1 MIYTSYSLY
10 LFFAI
15 DTLFSQRISWWD
27 TLRLDLLWTLTWNQN
42 PWYWSLNREIF
53 NAQSWVRNDA
63 TKKIDQRKS
72 LSINSQ
78 TESIVSFIEDV
89 PVYLNDAIRKFIDE
103 HPNWDQ
109 HRLMQA
115 AISGYL
121 LEKGVTSIEMRR
133 FYSQSMF
140 CKKSM
145 RGSIWA

>member
-1 MIYTSYSLY
+1 MH
-10 LFFAI
+10 
-15 DTLFSQRISWWD
+15 
-27 TLRLDLLWTLTWNQN
+27 N
-42 PWYWSLNREIF
+42 PGLETM
-53 NAQSWVRNDA
+53 QQ
-63 TKKIDQRKS
+63 KKIDQNKS

-145 RGSIWA
+145 RGNI

>member
-1 MIYTSYSLY
+1 MHNP
-10 LFFAI
+10 
-15 DTLFSQRISWWD
+15 
-27 TLRLDLLWTLTWNQN
+27 RLETVQ
-42 PWYWSLNREIF
+42 
-53 NAQSWVRNDA
+53 Q
-63 TKKIDQRKS
+63 KKIDQRKS
-72 LSINSQ
+72 LSINSK

-145 RGSIWA
+145 RGNI

>member
-1 MIYTSYSLY
+1 MHNPGLEMIQQK
-10 LFFAI
+10 I
-15 DTLFSQRISWWD
+15 
-27 TLRLDLLWTLTWNQN
+27 
-42 PWYWSLNREIF
+42 
-53 NAQSWVRNDA
+53 
-63 TKKIDQRKS
+63 IDQRKS
-72 LSINSQ
+72 LSIDSE
-78 TESIVSFIEDV
+78 TESIISFIEDV
-89 PVYLNDAIRKFIDE
+89 PVYLNEAIRKFIDQ

-145 RGSIWA
+145 RGNI

>member
-1 MIYTSYSLY
+1 M
-10 LFFAI
+10 
-15 DTLFSQRISWWD
+15 
-27 TLRLDLLWTLTWNQN
+27 QN
-42 PWYWSLNREIF
+42 PGLESIE
-53 NAQSWVRNDA
+53 Q
-63 TKKIDQRKS
+63 KKIDQRES
-72 LSINSQ
+72 LSINSH
-78 TESIVSFIEDV
+78 TDSIVSFIEDV
-89 PVYLNDAIRKFIDE
+89 PLYLKDAIGKFLDD

-145 RGSIWA
+145 RGNT

>member
-1 MIYTSYSLY
+1 MHNHGLETM
-10 LFFAI
+10 
-15 DTLFSQRISWWD
+15 Q
-27 TLRLDLLWTLTWNQN
+27 Q
-42 PWYWSLNREIF
+42 
-53 NAQSWVRNDA
+53 
-63 TKKIDQRKS
+63 KKKHQRKS
-72 LSINSQ
+72 LSNNSK

-145 RGSIWA
+145 RGNI

>member
-1 MIYTSYSLY
+1 MH
-10 LFFAI
+10 
-15 DTLFSQRISWWD
+15 
-27 TLRLDLLWTLTWNQN
+27 N
-42 PWYWSLNREIF
+42 PGLETM
-53 NAQSWVRNDA
+53 Q
-63 TKKIDQRKS
+63 KKIDQRKS

-145 RGSIWA
+145 RGNI

>member
-1 MIYTSYSLY
+1 MY
-10 LFFAI
+10 
-15 DTLFSQRISWWD
+15 
-27 TLRLDLLWTLTWNQN
+27 N
-42 PWYWSLNREIF
+42 PGLETI
-53 NAQSWVRNDA
+53 QQ
-63 TKKIDQRKS
+63 KIIDQRKS
-72 LSINSQ
+72 LSIDSE
-78 TESIVSFIEDV
+78 TESIISFIEDV

-145 RGSIWA
+145 RGNI

>member
-1 MIYTSYSLY
+1 MHNPGL
-10 LFFAI
+10 
-15 DTLFSQRISWWD
+15 DTMQ
-27 TLRLDLLWTLTWNQN
+27 Q
-42 PWYWSLNREIF
+42 
-53 NAQSWVRNDA
+53 
-63 TKKIDQRKS
+63 KKIDQKKGFS
-72 LSINSQ
+72 SNSQ
-78 TESIVSFIEDV
+78 TETIVSFIEDI

-145 RGSIWA
+145 RGNI

>member
-1 MIYTSYSLY
+1 MH
-10 LFFAI
+10 
-15 DTLFSQRISWWD
+15 
-27 TLRLDLLWTLTWNQN
+27 N
-42 PWYWSLNREIF
+42 PGLETFQQKI
-53 NAQSWVRNDA
+53 
-63 TKKIDQRKS
+63 IDQRKS
-72 LSINSQ
+72 LSIDSE
-78 TESIVSFIEDV
+78 TESIISFIEDV

-145 RGSIWA
+145 RGNI

>member
-1 MIYTSYSLY
+1 MH
-10 LFFAI
+10 
-15 DTLFSQRISWWD
+15 
-27 TLRLDLLWTLTWNQN
+27 N
-42 PWYWSLNREIF
+42 PALETM
-53 NAQSWVRNDA
+53 QQ
-63 TKKIDQRKS
+63 KKIDQRKS

-145 RGSIWA
+145 RGNI

>member
-1 MIYTSYSLY
+1 MHNP
-10 LFFAI
+10 
-15 DTLFSQRISWWD
+15 
-27 TLRLDLLWTLTWNQN
+27 RLETIQQK
-42 PWYWSLNREIF
+42 I
-53 NAQSWVRNDA
+53 
-63 TKKIDQRKS
+63 IDQRKS
-72 LSINSQ
+72 LSIDSE
-78 TESIVSFIEDV
+78 TESIISFIEDV

-145 RGSIWA
+145 RGNV

>member
-1 MIYTSYSLY
+1 MH
-10 LFFAI
+10 
-15 DTLFSQRISWWD
+15 
-27 TLRLDLLWTLTWNQN
+27 N
-42 PWYWSLNREIF
+42 PGLETM
-53 NAQSWVRNDA
+53 QQ
-63 TKKIDQRKS
+63 KKIDQSKS

-145 RGSIWA
+145 RGNI

>member
-1 MIYTSYSLY
+1 MHNPGLETIQQKI
-10 LFFAI
+10 I
-15 DTLFSQRISWWD
+15 D
-27 TLRLDLLWTLTWNQN
+27 
-42 PWYWSLNREIF
+42 
-53 NAQSWVRNDA
+53 
-63 TKKIDQRKS
+63 KRKS
-72 LSINSQ
+72 LSIDSE
-78 TESIVSFIEDV
+78 TESIISFIEDV

-145 RGSIWA
+145 RGNI

>member
-1 MIYTSYSLY
+1 MHNPGL
-10 LFFAI
+10 
-15 DTLFSQRISWWD
+15 DTIQQKI
-27 TLRLDLLWTLTWNQN
+27 
-42 PWYWSLNREIF
+42 
-53 NAQSWVRNDA
+53 
-63 TKKIDQRKS
+63 IDQRKS
-72 LSINSQ
+72 LSIDSE
-78 TESIVSFIEDV
+78 TESIISFIEDV

-145 RGSIWA
+145 RGNT

>member
-1 MIYTSYSLY
+1 MH
-10 LFFAI
+10 
-15 DTLFSQRISWWD
+15 
-27 TLRLDLLWTLTWNQN
+27 N
-42 PWYWSLNREIF
+42 PGLETI
-53 NAQSWVRNDA
+53 QQ
-63 TKKIDQRKS
+63 KIIDQRKS
-72 LSINSQ
+72 LSIDSE
-78 TESIVSFIEDV
+78 TESIISFIEDV

-115 AISGYL
+115 AIAGYL

-145 RGSIWA
+145 RGNK

>member
-1 MIYTSYSLY
+1 MH
-10 LFFAI
+10 
-15 DTLFSQRISWWD
+15 
-27 TLRLDLLWTLTWNQN
+27 N
-42 PWYWSLNREIF
+42 PGLETM
-53 NAQSWVRNDA
+53 QQ
-63 TKKIDQRKS
+63 KKIDQRKR
-72 LSINSQ
+72 LSINSH
-78 TESIVSFIEDV
+78 TVSIVRFIEDV

-145 RGSIWA
+145 RGNI

>member
-1 MIYTSYSLY
+1 MH
-10 LFFAI
+10 
-15 DTLFSQRISWWD
+15 
-27 TLRLDLLWTLTWNQN
+27 N
-42 PWYWSLNREIF
+42 PGLETI
-53 NAQSWVRNDA
+53 QQ
-63 TKKIDQRKS
+63 KIIDQRKS
-72 LSINSQ
+72 LSIDCE
-78 TESIVSFIEDV
+78 TDSIISFTEDV

-145 RGSIWA
+145 RGNI

>member
-1 MIYTSYSLY
+1 MH
-10 LFFAI
+10 
-15 DTLFSQRISWWD
+15 
-27 TLRLDLLWTLTWNQN
+27 N
-42 PWYWSLNREIF
+42 PGVETMQQKI
-53 NAQSWVRNDA
+53 
-63 TKKIDQRKS
+63 IDQRKS
-72 LSINSQ
+72 LSIDIE
-78 TESIVSFIEDV
+78 TESIISFIEEV

-145 RGSIWA
+145 RGNI

>member
-1 MIYTSYSLY
+1 M
-10 LFFAI
+10 
-15 DTLFSQRISWWD
+15 
-27 TLRLDLLWTLTWNQN
+27 QN
-42 PWYWSLNREIF
+42 PGLETI
-53 NAQSWVRNDA
+53 QQ
-63 TKKIDQRKS
+63 KIIDQRKS
-72 LSINSQ
+72 LSIDSE
-78 TESIVSFIEDV
+78 TESIISFIEDV

-145 RGSIWA
+145 RGNI

>member
-1 MIYTSYSLY
+1 M
-10 LFFAI
+10 
-15 DTLFSQRISWWD
+15 
-27 TLRLDLLWTLTWNQN
+27 QN
-42 PWYWSLNREIF
+42 PGLETM
-53 NAQSWVRNDA
+53 QQ
-63 TKKIDQRKS
+63 KKIDQRKRF
-72 LSINSQ
+72 SINSQ

-115 AISGYL
+115 ALSGYL
-121 LEKGVTSIEMRR
+121 LAKGDTSVEMRR

-145 RGSIWA
+145 RGNI